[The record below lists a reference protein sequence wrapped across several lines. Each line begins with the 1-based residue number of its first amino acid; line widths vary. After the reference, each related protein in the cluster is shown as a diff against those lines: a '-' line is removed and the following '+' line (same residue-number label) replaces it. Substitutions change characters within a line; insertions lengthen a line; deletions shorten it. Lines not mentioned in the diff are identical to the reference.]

1 MTIKTLIA
9 LRELAEAEFDRQEN
23 DKSKTHA
30 ALEAAKT
37 TLEQAEVDGAD
48 EDVLRQYRRE
58 AQAHRDRYLHLIA
71 SQARMEDVLDDLD
84 AHDWH

>member
-1 MTIKTLIA
+1 MKITTLIA
-9 LRELAEAEFDRQEN
+9 LRELAEAEFDRQETA
-23 DKSKTHA
+23 KSQTHA
-30 ALEAAKT
+30 ALEAAKA

>member
-1 MTIKTLIA
+1 MKITTLIA

-30 ALEAAKT
+30 ALEAAKA

-58 AQAHRDRYLHLIA
+58 AQTYRDRYLHLIA
-71 SQARMEDVLDDLD
+71 SQARIEAVLDDLD
-84 AHDWH
+84 THEWH